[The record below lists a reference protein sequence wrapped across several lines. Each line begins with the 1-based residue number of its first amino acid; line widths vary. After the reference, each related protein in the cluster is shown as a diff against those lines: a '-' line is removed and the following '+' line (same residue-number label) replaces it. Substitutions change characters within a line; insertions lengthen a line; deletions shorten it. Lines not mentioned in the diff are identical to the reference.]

1 MNTSSIYISYLNKL
15 KFIKRDIK
23 NYKLLILDILYNNT
37 FTKNLFKNDLI
48 KIKVDNFEL
57 FYHRKYISNI
67 IAMISKEEY
76 FNFIEKHRV
85 YHNVVDIGAY
95 AGLFSILMSNFS
107 KNVFAI
113 EANPLNYKILTM
125 NISKNKLH
133 NIIPIN
139 TYISDYNGFSYI
151 YIKPQ
156 EPWSITLN
164 ASLTDTHFI
173 RRKVEVK
180 TLDKLAEEFNL
191 TKIDL
196 VKIDVDGEEVSVING
211 SKKLLING
219 VINEMIIEVH
229 KLKFLQILINL
240 LAKYGYQYSLKRSS
254 FSKDLLYMHA
264 IKRSKNR
271 L

>member
-1 MNTSSIYISYLNKL
+1 MIKSSTYIPYFAKL
-15 KFIKRDIK
+15 RNIKGDIK
-23 NYKLLILDILYNNT
+23 SFKLFLLDILYNNT

-48 KIKVDNFEL
+48 KIKVNNFEL

-67 IAMISKEEY
+67 IAMIGKEEY

-113 EANPLNYKILTM
+113 EANPINYKILTM

-139 TYISDYNGFSYI
+139 SYISDYNGFSYV
-151 YIKPQ
+151 YAKQ
-156 EPWSITLN
+156 YDPWSITIN
-164 ASLTDTHFI
+164 ASASDTYDV
-173 RRKVEVK
+173 RGKVEVK

-196 VKIDVDGEEVSVING
+196 VKIDVDGEEISVING
-211 SKKLLING
+211 SKKLLLNG
-219 VINEMIIEVH
+219 IIDEIIIEIH
-229 KLKFLQILINL
+229 KQEFLQILINFFV
-240 LAKYGYQYSLKRSS
+240 KYGYKYLLKRSA
-254 FSKDLLYMHA
+254 FSKDLFYMYA
-264 IKRSKNR
+264 KRKSN
-271 L
+271 

>member
-1 MNTSSIYISYLNKL
+1 MIISSIYIPYLNKL

-67 IAMISKEEY
+67 IAMIGKEEY

-133 NIIPIN
+133 NLFLLTHILAIITGLA
-139 TYISDYNGFSYI
+139 TYI
-151 YIKPQ
+151 
-156 EPWSITLN
+156 LN
-164 ASLTDTHFI
+164 
-173 RRKVEVK
+173 RK
-180 TLDKLAEEFNL
+180 NL
-191 TKIDL
+191 GL
-196 VKIDVDGEEVSVING
+196 
-211 SKKLLING
+211 
-219 VINEMIIEVH
+219 
-229 KLKFLQILINL
+229 
-240 LAKYGYQYSLKRSS
+240 
-254 FSKDLLYMHA
+254 
-264 IKRSKNR
+264 
-271 L
+271 

>member
-1 MNTSSIYISYLNKL
+1 MIH
-15 KFIKRDIK
+15 
-23 NYKLLILDILYNNT
+23 ILYNNI

-48 KIKVDNFEL
+48 KIKVNNFEI

-67 IAMISKEEY
+67 IAMIGKEEY

-107 KNVFAI
+107 RKVFAI
-113 EANPLNYKILTM
+113 EANPINKILTM

-139 TYISDYNGFSYI
+139 AYISDHNGFSYI
-151 YIKPQ
+151 YLKPH
-156 EPWSITLN
+156 EPLSVTQN

-191 TKIDL
+191 TKINL
-196 VKIDVDGEEVSVING
+196 VKIDVDGEEISVING
-211 SKKLLING
+211 SKNLLING
-219 VINEMIIEVH
+219 VINEMIIETH
-229 KLKFLQILINL
+229 KLEFLRILINL
-240 LAKYGYQYSLKRSS
+240 FLKYGYNNFIKVFKITYCDMVALK
-254 FSKDLLYMHA
+254 
-264 IKRSKNR
+264 
-271 L
+271 